1 MFAKFYLHRAPV
13 LVLAAIL
20 AGSAGAQAPTPA
32 QESNSVVLERLN
44 ALRDSFVNQI
54 KLEGFQPSLAPPTII
69 LDNPPSFGDY
79 ENDKNLLHIAAWVN
93 LAPEDQARFERLG
106 ARLGQGQSGEA
117 LFEESVHHW
126 VFVHELGHWWQ
137 ACEHKTTDSH
147 YAEEYG
153 ANRIAAAYWLLR
165 DPAFMDRTA
174 RRMAVLLSTIPSP
187 VPSGQKKE
195 VYFNENYEKLG
206 PTAAYRWFQE
216 SMVIEIQEER
226 PQPSFRETLQHP
238 THL

>member
-1 MFAKFYLHRAPV
+1 MFAKFCVRRAPV
-13 LVLAAIL
+13 LVLATIL
-20 AGSAGAQAPTPA
+20 AASAGAQGPTPT
-32 QESNSVVLERLN
+32 QESNTAVLERLN

-69 LDNPPSFGDY
+69 LDNPPSFGEY
-79 ENDKNLLHIAAWVN
+79 EDDKNLLHIAAWGS

-126 VFVHELGHWWQ
+126 VFVHELSHWWQ
-137 ACEHKTTDSH
+137 ACEHKTADTH
-147 YAEEYG
+147 YSEEYG
-153 ANRIAAAYWLLR
+153 ANRIAAAYWRLK

-174 RRMAVLLSTIPSP
+174 KRMAVLLSTIPNP
-187 VPSGQKKE
+187 VPENQNKE
-195 VYFNENYEKLG
+195 TYFNENYEKLD
-206 PTAAYRWFQE
+206 PTPAYRWFQE
-216 SMVIEIQEER
+216 SMVIAIQEER

-238 THL
+238 TNP